1 MNAGRTGPGRGETPP
16 VSGFLNLYKPVGIT
30 SMEALRQVKKVT
42 GQRKK
47 VGHAGTMDPLARGV
61 LPICFGQAT
70 RLMEYVVD
78 GTKRYCMDIRLGATT
93 QTYDSEGEITLV
105 REPGY
110 VTPEL
115 VKEAFAP
122 FLGAIEQK
130 PPMYSAVKVD
140 GQRLYKLARAGVEID
155 RAPRSVEIFAIR
167 LTGFNLPTISL
178 EVECGRGVYM
188 RSLAHD
194 LGAALGCGGYVTNLE
209 RQYCAGFES
218 SDGITPQDLASEV
231 DRSSNPEAWKSHLF
245 PVDHVLQKF
254 RAVTLGEAAE
264 KGLRNGQAVA
274 AGRAALDAGY
284 LEQFRAY
291 SQEGR
296 FLALVR
302 HERAGNLW
310 QPIKVFHSAESSPYI
325 APATVSD

>member
-1 MNAGRTGPGRGETPP
+1 MTAGRTGPNVGGAPP
-16 VSGFLNLYKPVGIT
+16 VSGFINLYKPVGIT
-30 SMEALRQVKKVT
+30 SMDALRQVKTVT
-42 GQRKK
+42 GQKKK

-78 GTKRYCMDIRLGATT
+78 ERKRYCMDVRLGATT
-93 QTYDSEGEITLV
+93 QTYDSEGEVTEV
-105 REPGY
+105 RKPDY

-115 VKEAFAP
+115 VKEAFSP
-122 FLGAIEQK
+122 FLGTIEQQ

-155 RAPRSVEIFAIR
+155 RAPRTVEVFDIT
-167 LTGFNLPTISL
+167 LTGFNLPTITL

-194 LGAALGCGGYVTNLE
+194 LGAALGCGGFVTDLE

-218 SDGITPQDLASEV
+218 SDGVTPQDLSAEIERCPDS
-231 DRSSNPEAWKSHLF
+231 EAWKSHLF
-245 PVDHVLQKF
+245 PIDHVLQKF

-264 KGLRNGQAVA
+264 KGLKNGQAVS
-274 AGRAALDAGY
+274 AGRSALDAGY

-291 SQEGR
+291 SQDGR

-302 HERAGNLW
+302 YERAGNLW
-310 QPIKVFHSAESSPYI
+310 QPVKVFQSVESSPYTTPSNI
-325 APATVSD
+325 SR